1 VNILAIDTS
10 GPVAACAV
18 MAEGRIACSIAMNQG
33 LTHSETI
40 MPAVD
45 MALRTS
51 GLTCRDIDVFAAVAG
66 PGSFTGVRI
75 GVCAV
80 KGLAHGVG
88 KPCAR
93 VNALEALAMNF
104 YGFDGLCCPILD
116 ARRGQVYCAAY
127 DMKGGM
133 PVEVA
138 APDAIPLTD
147 FIAALPA
154 DRRLVF
160 VGDGVPAYGEQVKAL
175 LGARALIAPEHL
187 RNLRA
192 DAACVLAAA
201 RSDQWMEARRLTPI
215 YLRAPQAERER
226 RAGRDHTRPLR
237 RQREEEAMKAASAK
251 RTEPEQPTGLPG
263 ETRDAPKAGGGAL

>member
-1 VNILAIDTS
+1 MNILAIDTS
-10 GPVAACAV
+10 GPVAGCAV
-18 MAEGRIACSIAMNQG
+18 MADGRITCSIAMNQG

-45 MALRTS
+45 WALNAS
-51 GLTCRDIDVFAAVAG
+51 GLNCRDIDVFAAVAG

-80 KGLAHGVG
+80 KGLAHGTG
-88 KPCAR
+88 RPCAR
-93 VNALEALAMNF
+93 IHALEALSMNF
-104 YGFDGLCCPILD
+104 YGSDALCCPILD

-127 DMKGGM
+127 DMRDGL
-133 PVEVA
+133 PACVR
-138 APDAIPLTD
+138 APDALPIAD

-160 VGDGVPAYGEQVKAL
+160 VGDGVPAHGERVKAL
-175 LGARALIAPEHL
+175 LGERAMLAPEHL

-201 RSDQWMEARRLTPI
+201 RPDQWMDARLLTPI

-226 RAGRDHTRPLR
+226 RAGRDHTKPLR
-237 RQREEEAMKAASAK
+237 RQREEGMA
-251 RTEPEQPTGLPG
+251 TQ
-263 ETRDAPKAGGGAL
+263 